1 MMRRC
6 AEVFESSTAKWRN
19 WFSSCHSVE
28 VEKSKS
34 GKNNFKKNFFE
45 DISPFCGAID
55 TPVFD
60 FWSRLPW
67 VSKQGRSMC
76 LHVSSTTCNRI
87 LRFTSGATPAE
98 LLAASI
104 ATEPFSSRY
113 LRISLGSI
121 RKNYFCTVRVWR
133 KNTLISGGPRNFLK
147 GCANLLFCN
156 FLLKTVWK
164 WKNLDPG
171 GQWYFT

>member
-1 MMRRC
+1 MKVPPKSEETDFHPVTVWKWKNQK
-6 AEVFESSTAKWRN
+6 AERITL
-19 WFSSCHSVE
+19 
-28 VEKSKS
+28 
-34 GKNNFKKNFFE
+34 KKNYFE
-45 DISPFCGAID
+45 DSSPFYGAID
-55 TPVFD
+55 TPVLD

-67 VSKQGRSMC
+67 ISKQGRSMC
-76 LHVSSTTCNRI
+76 LHVSSTTRNRI

-121 RKNYFCTVRVWR
+121 RKNYFYTVRVWR

-156 FLLKTVWK
+156 FLLKTA
-164 WKNLDPG
+164 
-171 GQWYFT
+171 